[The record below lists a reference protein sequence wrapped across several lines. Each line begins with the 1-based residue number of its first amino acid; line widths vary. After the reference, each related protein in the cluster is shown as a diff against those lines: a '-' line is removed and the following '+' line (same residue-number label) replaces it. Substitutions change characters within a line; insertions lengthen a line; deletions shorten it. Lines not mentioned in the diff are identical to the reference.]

1 MAAGRHILEHNLDY
15 NCSVE
20 WR

>member
-1 MAAGRHILEHNLDY
+1 MAAGRHILEYNLDY